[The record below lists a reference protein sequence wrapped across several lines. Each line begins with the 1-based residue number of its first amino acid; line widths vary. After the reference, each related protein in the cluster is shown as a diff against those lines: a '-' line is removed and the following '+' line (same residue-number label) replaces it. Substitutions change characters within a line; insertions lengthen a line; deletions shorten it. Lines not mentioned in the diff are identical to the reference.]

1 MAMIFQD
8 IQKSVID
15 IHTSSKLHIDTM
27 RSVPNECHLNKIVS
41 QVVQLSGPIL
51 NRSVH

>member
-41 QVVQLSGPIL
+41 QLTGPIL
-51 NRSVH
+51 VYSVH